1 MLWTTWSP
9 ICTVVCAR
17 KRRIWSDSLR

>member
-1 MLWTTWSP
+1 MSWTTWSP

-17 KRRIWSDSLR
+17 RRKIWSASLR